1 LPGRQWR
8 GAGPVG
14 RFGFATLAGD
24 TAASATVDRGPF
36 KTVANI
42 GERELAV
49 RRLEAAKPEFE
60 AIWKHWK
67 AWAKMEEVA

>member
-1 LPGRQWR
+1 
-8 GAGPVG
+8 
-14 RFGFATLAGD
+14 
-24 TAASATVDRGPF
+24 VDRGPF

-49 RRLEAAKPEFE
+49 RRLEAAKPVFE

>member
-1 LPGRQWR
+1 
-8 GAGPVG
+8 
-14 RFGFATLAGD
+14 
-24 TAASATVDRGPF
+24 VDRGPF

-60 AIWKHWK
+60 AIWKHWT